1 MILKRQE
8 KENVVKALYD
18 SSNIIASVWD
28 KEKNELML
36 IFNKGTRY
44 KYPNVSSTDY
54 LRFETADSQGKVF
67 NTHIKNYTSEKID
80 NVDPNELIKEVHNLK
95 EQEEKETLK
104 AKSDLLIS
112 KVKGLITSYENSNGV
127 LNINQLNELK
137 ESITT
142 YINETSNN

>member
-28 KEKNELML
+28 KEKKELIL

-67 NTHIKNYTSEKID
+67 NTHLKNYTAEKIE
-80 NVDPNELIKEVHNLK
+80 NVDPDELIKEVHNLK
-95 EQEEKETLK
+95 EQEEKEILK
-104 AKSDLLIS
+104 AKSDFLMV
-112 KVKGLITSYENSNGV
+112 KVKGLITSYENTNGE
-127 LNINQLNELK
+127 LNNNQLNELK
-137 ESITT
+137 ETITT
-142 YINETSNN
+142 YINETSNK